1 MENVRVAMRYAKALF
16 PVANEQG
23 EAEEVLNDLTNIIKL
38 LDISTDLRLLIHSP
52 VITQT
57 KKKRIFEEI
66 FKNKVTPVT
75 YNFLQILIDK
85 GRENLLRSIRY
96 CYNNIYNQHNKRI
109 SCQIISARELD
120 EKSKDNIVKFV
131 ENHTKLTA
139 VPEYFL
145 EADLLG
151 GMKIKINNW
160 VYDST
165 VKNKLKALK
174 RTLVS

>member
-1 MENVRVAMRYAKALF
+1 MENIKVAMRYAKALF
-16 PVANEQG
+16 PVTNEQG
-23 EAEEVLNDLTNIIKL
+23 NAEEVLNDLTNIIKL

-66 FKNKVTPVT
+66 FKNKITPIT
-75 YNFLQILIDK
+75 YNFLQILVSK

-96 CYNNIYNQHNKRI
+96 CYNNIFNQHNKRI
-109 SCQIISARELD
+109 SCQIISARKLD
-120 EKSKDNIVKFV
+120 EKSRNNIVDFV
-131 ENHTKLTA
+131 ENYTKLTA
-139 VPEYFL
+139 APEYL
-145 EADLLG
+145 IDANLLG

-174 RTLVS
+174 HTLIS